1 MGQRNQIRKEIMGL
15 PDGGSAMTADDVAEN
30 ILAAQYGWD
39 LLRRF
44 TRHHNAIVNGLPGT
58 EEIPFDTTNIL
69 CEPLYN
75 RDDIHT
81 WLARKSAAT
90 R

>member
-1 MGQRNQIRKEIMGL
+1 MGL

-44 TRHHNAIVNGLPGT
+44 TRYHNAIVILLSHELAEGLRVVLL
-58 EEIPFDTTNIL
+58 FRV
-69 CEPLYN
+69 PLVKALDCG
-75 RDDIHT
+75 RLT
-81 WLARKSAAT
+81 GERKLIS
-90 R
+90 